1 MTDFLQQVVNGL
13 ATGSIYALI
22 AVGYSMVYGVLE
34 LINFAHGDI
43 FMVATFVTIS
53 LMMVGVP
60 WPIAILLGIVTGG
73 LLAMA
78 IERFAY
84 RPLRGADRIVPT
96 ITAVGAA
103 LILQNVAL
111 LTWGPQTRP
120 FPLPFGSGLIDVGGV
135 LITTL
140 QLVIMG
146 LAAVCAIVLFALV
159 QLTPWGRAMRAIR
172 DDATTAELVGI
183 PVNKIVPA
191 VYAVGGAL
199 GVVGGILFAAYY
211 NAVYIGMGFAGTMY
225 AFVAAVLGG
234 IGSLKGAFI
243 GGLLLGVMQALAVGY
258 IASGFENTVAF
269 IIMIGILI
277 LKPRGLFA
285 LPTASRV

>member
-1 MTDFLQQVVNGL
+1 MTELVQQIVNGL

-34 LINFAHGDI
+34 LINFAHGDV
-43 FMVATFVTIS
+43 FMLATFVTLS
-53 LMMVGVP
+53 LILAGMP
-60 WPIAILLGIVTGG
+60 WPLAILLGVLTGAV
-73 LLAMA
+73 LAMVV
-78 IERFAY
+78 ERVAY
-84 RPLRGADRIVPT
+84 RPLRNADRIAPT

-103 LILQNVAL
+103 LIMQNAAIL
-111 LTWGPQTRP
+111 IWGPQTRP
-120 FPLPFGSGLIDVGGV
+120 FPLPFGEGLFEVGGV
-135 LITTL
+135 LISVL
-140 QLVIMG
+140 QLVIIALAG
-146 LAAVCAIVLFALV
+146 LLAVALV
-159 QLTPWGRAMRAIR
+159 ALVRWTPWGRAMRAIR
-172 DDATTAELVGI
+172 DDPITAELIGI
-183 PVNKIVPA
+183 PVNRIVAA
-191 VYAVGGAL
+191 VYAVGGGL

-234 IGSLKGAFI
+234 IGSLKGAFV

-269 IIMIGILI
+269 LVMIGILWFR
-277 LKPRGLFA
+277 PRGLFA

>member
-1 MTDFLQQVVNGL
+1 MTAFLQQVVNGL
-13 ATGSIYALI
+13 ASGSIYALI

-43 FMVATFVTIS
+43 FMLATFLTLTLI
-53 LMMVGVP
+53 LLGVP
-60 WPIAILLGIVTGG
+60 WPLAILLGILAGAI
-73 LLAMA
+73 LAM
-78 IERFAY
+78 IVERFAY
-84 RPLRGADRIVPT
+84 RPLRNADRIAPT

-103 LILQNVAL
+103 LIIQNVAL
-111 LTWGPQTRP
+111 ATWGPQTQP
-120 FPLPFGSGLIDVGGV
+120 FPLPFGSGLIQLGGV
-135 LITTL
+135 YITVL
-140 QLVIMG
+140 QLIIFGMAG
-146 LAAVCAIVLFALV
+146 ICALALYLLV

-172 DDATTAELVGI
+172 DDPTTAELVGV
-183 PVNKIVPA
+183 PVNRIVPA
-191 VYAVGGAL
+191 VYAVGGGL
-199 GVVGGILFAAYY
+199 GVIGGILFAAYY
-211 NAVYIGMGFAGTMY
+211 NAVYIGMGFTGTMN

-243 GGLLLGVMQALAVGY
+243 GGLLLGVMQALAIGY

-269 IIMIGILI
+269 VIMIVILV